1 MVFVKIAGL
10 VTSKHMLIHKI
21 LLWTAWDAKY
31 PFFMKF
37 FKKYYLYVHKMKKL
51 TLDTKN
57 YYVNYLAQQID
68 HINVVLEPIVQIVL
82 RARIIVLLLLNVLVE
97 KYFVLDA
104 IMMII
109 LHVLANK
116 DKNG

>member
-1 MVFVKIAGL
+1 
-10 VTSKHMLIHKI
+10 
-21 LLWTAWDAKY
+21 
-31 PFFMKF
+31 
-37 FKKYYLYVHKMKKL
+37 MKKL

-97 KYFVLDA
+97 KYFV
-104 IMMII
+104 
-109 LHVLANK
+109 
-116 DKNG
+116 